1 VSQGTV
7 AGFYFFSTTAY
18 FKVWFI
24 RQGNIL
30 PLTSNPGGNMM
41 LGLHSNASQESEHS
55 QNSLFSSDVPNS
67 MELFSQPNSSQS
79 QSQTTA
85 GIPHLHS
92 QDT

>member
-1 VSQGTV
+1 
-7 AGFYFFSTTAY
+7 
-18 FKVWFI
+18 
-24 RQGNIL
+24 
-30 PLTSNPGGNMM
+30 MM

-92 QDT
+92 QIHNYVYLVLVPFTPGRRVWYAPTFELFPCCGMTNQIRK